1 MTPNTSPGFLKR
13 WGPWGLAALGVV
25 ALAVW
30 ALMPRPLV
38 VEVGTVHTG
47 RFEQA
52 IDEDGQLRVKNRYV
66 ISAPMAAE
74 LVRPTLKVGDSV
86 RAGDVVAR
94 LTPLAPNMIDERN
107 RQVLQ
112 QRVGRDDAARMAAA
126 AQLQR
131 LQTTLTQTE
140 LEAQRAQKLASDNF
154 IAAAALDQA
163 VLASRAAAQALA
175 AGQAQLRAAEFTLA
189 ESQAAL
195 AKSQPSSLTPQNTLS
210 LTSPVEG
217 QVVKLHLSS
226 SAPVLAGQALLE
238 IGDIRDMEAV
248 VDVLS
253 SDARQMAPG
262 AMVRISAGVGA
273 PPMSGHVT
281 RIEPV
286 AFTKVSALGIEEQR
300 VNVII
305 DMDRLPDS
313 RQRLGEGF
321 RVDAHTTLFAHD
333 NVLLVPSAALVREGT
348 GWQVLVVQNGRAHAQ
363 SVTVKER
370 NADVA
375 WVSPDQGTG
384 VQAGDSVL
392 LYPGTI
398 TDGQRVKVNSNR
410 SKR

>member
-1 MTPNTSPGFLKR
+1 
-13 WGPWGLAALGVV
+13 
-25 ALAVW
+25 
-30 ALMPRPLV
+30 
-38 VEVGTVHTG
+38 
-47 RFEQA
+47 
-52 IDEDGQLRVKNRYV
+52 
-66 ISAPMAAE
+66 
-74 LVRPTLKVGDSV
+74 
-86 RAGDVVAR
+86 
-94 LTPLAPNMIDERN
+94 
-107 RQVLQ
+107 
-112 QRVGRDDAARMAAA
+112 
-126 AQLQR
+126 
-131 LQTTLTQTE
+131 
-140 LEAQRAQKLASDNF
+140 
-154 IAAAALDQA
+154 
-163 VLASRAAAQALA
+163 
-175 AGQAQLRAAEFTLA
+175 
-189 ESQAAL
+189 
-195 AKSQPSSLTPQNTLS
+195 
-210 LTSPVEG
+210 
-217 QVVKLHLSS
+217 
-226 SAPVLAGQALLE
+226 LLE

-305 DMDRLPDS
+305 DTDRLPDS

-321 RVDAHTTLFAHD
+321 RVDAHITLFAHD

-348 GWQVLVVQNGRAHAQ
+348 GWQVLVVRNGRAHAQ

-370 NADVA
+370 NADMA